1 MSAPAYSVLASCY
14 DALMEDVDYPAWAD
28 FYEAQ
33 FARFA
38 DQKPS
43 SVLDLGCGTG
53 VLTNLL
59 AGRGYDMIGVDLSA
73 EMLARASS
81 AALAEGK
88 NVLYLEQ
95 DMRAFDLYGT
105 VDAVVC
111 SLDGINYLTKKEDVA
126 RCFARVHTFLNDGGL
141 FLFDV
146 NTPWK
151 FEHIFGDES
160 YILED
165 ETTFLG
171 WQNQYNPKTGLCRF
185 YLTFF
190 CETAS
195 GLWERFEE
203 VQSERAYSDRVLRKL
218 LEQAGFAVLDV
229 VSDFDGTAAGR
240 EDERHY
246 FICKKKTGES

>member
-14 DALMEDVDYPAWAD
+14 DEMMEDVDYAAWAD

-33 FARFA
+33 FARFSER
-38 DQKPS
+38 KPS
-43 SVLDLGCGTG
+43 MVLDLGCGTG
-53 VLTNLL
+53 VLTNIL
-59 AGRGYDMIGVDLSA
+59 AQRGYDMIGIDLSS
-73 EMLARASS
+73 EMLARAAAS
-81 AALAEGK
+81 APTDGK
-88 NVLYLEQ
+88 PVLYLEQ
-95 DMRAFDLYGT
+95 DMRSFDLYGT

-151 FEHIFGDES
+151 FENMFGEES
-160 YILED
+160 YILEN

-171 WQNQYNPKTGLCRF
+171 WQNQYNKKTGLCRF

-203 VQSERAYSDRVLRKL
+203 VQSERAYSDRTLRNL
-218 LEQAGFAVLDV
+218 LEQAGFDVLDI
-229 VSDFDGTAAGR
+229 VSDLDGTPAGK

-246 FICKKKTGES
+246 FICKKK

>member
-1 MSAPAYSVLASCY
+1 MIRPSYSVLASCY
-14 DALMEDVDYPAWAD
+14 DALMEDVDYAAWAD

-38 DQKPS
+38 DTKPTA
-43 SVLDLGCGTG
+43 VLDLGCGTG
-53 VLTNLL
+53 VLTNIL
-59 AGRGYDMIGVDLSA
+59 ADRGYDMIGIDLSS

-95 DMRAFDLYGT
+95 DMRAFDLFGT

-126 RCFARVHTFLNDGGL
+126 RCFARVHLFLGDGGL

-151 FEHIFGDES
+151 FENIFGDES

-165 ETTFLG
+165 ETTYLG
-171 WQNQYNPKTGLCRF
+171 WQNQYNKKTGLCRF

-190 CETAS
+190 CETES

-203 VQSERAYSDRVLRKL
+203 VQSERSYSDRVLRGL
-218 LEQAGFAVLDV
+218 LEGAGFEVLDI
-229 VSDFDGTAAGR
+229 VSDFAGTPAGK

-246 FICKKKTGES
+246 FICKKK

>member
-1 MSAPAYSVLASCY
+1 MIRQSYSVLASCY

-28 FYEAQ
+28 FYETQ
-33 FARFA
+33 FSRYA
-38 DQKPS
+38 DQKPM

-53 VLTNLL
+53 VLTNIL
-59 AGRGYDMIGVDLSA
+59 ADRGYDMIGIDLSA

-81 AALAEGK
+81 AALAAGK

-95 DMRAFDLYGT
+95 DMRAFDLFGT

-126 RCFARVHTFLNDGGL
+126 RCFARVHLFLNNGGL

-151 FEHIFGDES
+151 FENIFGDES

-165 ETTFLG
+165 ETTYLG
-171 WQNQYNPKTGLCRF
+171 WQNQYNKKTGLCRF

-190 CETAS
+190 CETES

-203 VQSERAYSDRVLRKL
+203 VQSERSYSDRVLRGL
-218 LEQAGFAVLDV
+218 LEQAGFDVLDI
-229 VSDFDGTAAGR
+229 VSDFAGTPAGK

-246 FICKKKTGES
+246 FICKKK